1 MASAVI
7 DHRIQIDAI
16 RPIALLHLLPCVLLQ
31 LAAAITLYSHHR
43 YGTGKTPL
51 DLLGYRKAAALYLVT
66 QYQLVWI
73 WYLPILILVT
83 MLIPLAALLAAPLR
97 AKLNDS
103 PDYQNNFKR
112 LILKPIYFYVFGLPL
127 VQLWH

>member
-1 MASAVI
+1 
-7 DHRIQIDAI
+7 
-16 RPIALLHLLPCVLLQ
+16 
-31 LAAAITLYSHHR
+31 
-43 YGTGKTPL
+43 
-51 DLLGYRKAAALYLVT
+51 
-66 QYQLVWI
+66 
-73 WYLPILILVT
+73 